1 MKSILERA
9 SLLSLSLMMVST
21 FAVSPALPQM
31 ISHFEKDG
39 FTASQVEQLIPLS
52 SFAIIAI
59 LLLTPVINR
68 FLKERAVIIIGLL
81 LLSIGGSLPVCF
93 QAYPLIFLSRILLGA
108 GIGMLNARAINIIS
122 ERFTGNERT
131 RMLGLRG
138 SMEVLGSALLTFLA
152 GQLLSISWSASFA
165 IYGLGLL
172 ILLLYLAFVPDMPHQ
187 KELAED
193 HENPARL
200 SSRQLLYSLGT
211 AFYAGFIIL
220 VNSSVTIRI
229 PQVVEQLGLGT
240 ASQSSILLSAMM
252 IMGIL
257 AGMFYSSLLS
267 FFGKYF
273 QVGVSLIFG
282 LACLMLWQADSW
294 FLLAIGALTS
304 GFFYS
309 LAVTYAFHT
318 IAEKIPAHLLATA
331 TILVLLGCNL
341 GGGSTALAL
350 QLLTSLAPAPTAVF
364 GLYSLLILSM
374 TAILVVA
381 LLFSKK
387 KKIDGKSGI

>member
-1 MKSILERA
+1 MKSTLERA

-31 ISHFEKDG
+31 IAHFEKDG
-39 FTASQVEQLIPLS
+39 FTASQIERLIPLS

-59 LLLTPVINR
+59 LLLTPFINR
-68 FLKERAVIIIGLL
+68 FLKERGVIVIGLL
-81 LLSIGGSLPVCF
+81 LLSIGGSLPVFF
-93 QAYPLIFLSRILLGA
+93 QAYPLIFLSRLLLGA

-152 GQLLSISWSASFA
+152 GQLLNISWSASFSV
-165 IYGLGLL
+165 YGLGLF
-172 ILLLYLAFVPDMPHQ
+172 ILFLYLTFVPDMPHQ
-187 KELAED
+187 EKLTEN
-193 HENPARL
+193 HEKSAKL
-200 SSRQLLYSLGT
+200 SSQQFMYSLGI

-257 AGMFYSSLLS
+257 AGTLYSSLMAFL
-267 FFGKYF
+267 GNYF

-294 FLLAIGALTS
+294 LLLVIGALTS

-341 GGGSTALAL
+341 GGGSTAFAL
-350 QLLTSLAPAPTAVF
+350 QLLTRFAPAPTAVF

-374 TAILVVA
+374 AAVLIAA

-387 KKIDGKSGI
+387 KKIDHRSGI

>member
-1 MKSILERA
+1 MKSTLERA

-31 ISHFEKDG
+31 IAHFEQEG
-39 FTASQVEQLIPLS
+39 FTASQIERLIPLS

-68 FLKERAVIIIGLL
+68 FLKERAVIVLGLL
-81 LLSIGGSLPVCF
+81 FLSIGGSLPVLF
-93 QAYPLIFLSRILLGA
+93 QAYPLIFLSRILLGS
-108 GIGMLNARAINIIS
+108 GIGLLNARAINIIS
-122 ERFTGNERT
+122 ERFTGDDRT

-152 GQLLSISWSASFA
+152 GQLLSISWSASFS
-165 IYGLGLL
+165 IYGLGLI
-172 ILLLYLAFVPDMPHQ
+172 ILFMYMAFVPDIPHKQ
-187 KELAED
+187 ESTKKLEKTAKF
-193 HENPARL
+193 
-200 SSRQLLYSLGT
+200 SQRQLLYSL
-211 AFYAGFIIL
+211 AIALYAGFIIL

-257 AGMFYSSLLS
+257 AGTLYSPLMA
-267 FFGKYF
+267 FFGKFF
-273 QVGVSLIFG
+273 QASVTLIFG
-282 LACLMLWQADSW
+282 LGCLILWLADSW
-294 FLLAIGALTS
+294 LLLSIGALTT

-309 LAVTYAFHT
+309 LAVTYAFH
-318 IAEKIPAHLLATA
+318 IISEKMPAHLLSTA
-331 TILVLLGCNL
+331 TVLVLLGCNL
-341 GGGSTALAL
+341 GGGSTAFAL
-350 QLLTSLAPAPTAVF
+350 QLLTNFAPAPTAVF

-374 TAILVVA
+374 TAVLIAA

-387 KKIDGKSGI
+387 KKIDRTSGI